1 LGALEGQKMELVEGE
16 LINKMGKKR
25 PHSNSLELLQRM
37 LLGVFG
43 RRLNRETPIDVAP
56 DDNPTNEPEPDLIVL
71 KRDLSEFQE
80 NPRPGDVDLVVE
92 IADTTL
98 GFDRGIKA
106 RLYAR
111 AGIADYWVLDVNG
124 RRMIVHRDPRDGQ
137 YQSVIAYGIDESVSP
152 LAAPGAAFRVRDA
165 FTG

>member
-1 LGALEGQKMELVEGE
+1 MPVVVTDVPVQVDPPRRRWTRAEYEALSSLGALEGQKMELVEGE

-111 AGIADYWVLDVNG
+111 AG
-124 RRMIVHRDPRDGQ
+124 
-137 YQSVIAYGIDESVSP
+137 
-152 LAAPGAAFRVRDA
+152 
-165 FTG
+165 

>member
-1 LGALEGQKMELVEGE
+1 MV
-16 LINKMGKKR
+16 
-25 PHSNSLELLQRM
+25 
-37 LLGVFG
+37 LGVFG

-124 RRMIVHRDPRDGQ
+124 RRMIVHRQPQAGR
-137 YQSVIAYGIDESVSP
+137 YLSVLEFNEDERVAP
-152 LAAPGAAFRVRDA
+152 LAA
-165 FTG
+165 T